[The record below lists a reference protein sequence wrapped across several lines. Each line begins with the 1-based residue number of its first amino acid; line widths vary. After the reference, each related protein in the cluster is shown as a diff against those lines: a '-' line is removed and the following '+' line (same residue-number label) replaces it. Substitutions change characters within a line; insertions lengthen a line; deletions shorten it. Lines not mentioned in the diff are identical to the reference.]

1 MIYYSKG
8 NMELLNLHKVAFLC
22 SRKCPERV
30 VLRAYEW
37 AIEQRQKGVCV
48 LSGFHSDIEKD
59 VLYFLLKGT
68 QPIILA
74 LARGF
79 MKDIEPQLRRQ
90 IEKNR
95 LLIITPFEETVKRV
109 TAETAGLR
117 NRLMLELADEIVVAY
132 ARKGGSLDTLVSE
145 IMASGKIVRMLG

>member
-1 MIYYSKG
+1 MI
-8 NMELLNLHKVAFLC
+8 
-22 SRKCPERV
+22 
-30 VLRAYEW
+30 
-37 AIEQRQKGVCV
+37 
-48 LSGFHSDIEKD
+48 SGFHSDIEKD
-59 VLYFLLKGT
+59 VLYFLLKGN

-79 MKDIEPQLRRQ
+79 KDIEPHLRRQ

-95 LLIITPFEETVKRV
+95 MLIITPFEETVKRV

-132 ARKGGSLDTLVSE
+132 AGKGGSLDKLVSE
-145 IMASGKIVRMLG
+145 TMTSGKIVRMLG

>member
-8 NMELLNLHKVAFLC
+8 NMGLLNLHKVAFLC
-22 SRKCPERV
+22 SRDCPERV
-30 VLRAYEW
+30 VLRSYEW
-37 AIEQRQKGVCV
+37 AIEQRQRGVCV
-48 LSGFHSDIEKD
+48 ISGFHSDIEKD
-59 VLYFLLKGT
+59 VLYFLLKGN
-68 QPIILA
+68 QPIIIA

-79 MKDIEPQLRRQ
+79 MKDVEPQLRRQ
-90 IEKNR
+90 IDRNR

-132 ARKGGSLDTLVSE
+132 ASKGGKLDNLVSE

>member
-1 MIYYSKG
+1 
-8 NMELLNLHKVAFLC
+8 MELLNLHKVAFLC

-30 VLRAYEW
+30 VLRSYEW

-48 LSGFHSDIEKD
+48 LSGFHSSIEKD
-59 VLYFLLKGT
+59 VLYFLLKGN

-79 MKDIEPQLRRQ
+79 TKDIEPQLRRQ
-90 IEKNR
+90 IDKNR

-109 TAETAGLR
+109 TGETAGLR

-132 ARKGGSLDTLVSE
+132 AGKGGNLDKLVSE
-145 IMASGKIVRMLG
+145 TMTSGKIVRMLG